1 MNKTRIKTEFEI
13 TMKTRIYSI
22 ISLQFRLKYLPP
34 YDVRI
39 LVEDKSDPMKGG
51 GGHKIPPQV

>member
-13 TMKTRIYSI
+13 TMTTSIYSI
-22 ISLQFRLKYLPP
+22 ISLQFYLKYLPP

-39 LVEDKSDPMKGG
+39 LVEDKSDSMEGC